1 MVIPKPLLLVG
12 AAIGSW
18 LIIHCA
24 IITYD
29 GLTDNLQKSDIA
41 VVFGNE
47 VQPSGEPSERLKARL
62 QKTVELYQAGFFQKI
77 IVSGGK
83 GKEGFDESLVMKNYL
98 ISHNIPENIIIT
110 DPDGNTTWQTVEN
123 TRKILEKEPQGKIMA
138 ISQFYHMS
146 RIELAFSKNGIKNI
160 ATAHA
165 DFFEIRDIYSLVR
178 EYAGYYEYLLR

>member
-1 MVIPKPLLLVG
+1 MIIPKPLLIAG
-12 AAIGSW
+12 AVIGAV
-18 LIIHCA
+18 LIIQSS

-47 VQPSGEPSERLKARL
+47 VQPNGEPSERLKARL
-62 QKTVELYQAGFFQKI
+62 KKTVELYQAGFFQKI

-83 GKEGFDESLVMKNYL
+83 GKEGFDESQVMKHYL
-98 ISHNIPENIIIT
+98 VNHNVPENIIIA
-110 DPDGNTTWQTVEN
+110 DPEGNTTWQTVEN
-123 TRKILEKEPQGKIMA
+123 TKKILEEEASGKIMA

-165 DFFEIRDIYSLVR
+165 DFFEIRDFYSLVR
-178 EYAGYYEYLLR
+178 ECAGYYEYLLR